1 MQLFEKKK
9 GLSLST
15 LISCVLGVAASTSF
29 AQEQETERY
38 DEEVISIGTRSSAR
52 SATDSPAAVDVIGA
66 AEFTSQGGSDLQD
79 LFRNVVP
86 SYNVNQQPISDG
98 ATIVRPAN
106 LRGLS
111 PDHTLVLLNGKRRHR
126 ASIITWLGNGISNG
140 SQGPDISVFPS
151 IALKN
156 VEVLRDGAAA
166 QYGSDA
172 IAGVINFNIRDDAE
186 GGAIEAKFGE
196 YTEGDGQRGTIAAN
210 IGLPLGADGFLNL
223 SAEYSYSDPTNRSTQ
238 RDDANA
244 AIALGLPVRDPAQVW
259 GLPEVE
265 DDIKTLANFG
275 IELGGDTQLYGHTNY
290 ASKTVTGG
298 FFFRHPFTRGGVN
311 GFTNNNATPDNPD
324 DDFLALLVGGL
335 TPDMSGNCRTDI
347 PVNNNSLDA
356 AGQAALADIQ
366 ADPNC
371 FHFTEV
377 FPGGFTPF
385 FGGDA
390 IDYSFLLGVKG
401 ETQGGLSWDVSSYLG
416 HHEVDFFIFDTL
428 NASLGPNTPTSFDPG
443 KYAQTDININADF
456 GYEYSDSVFF
466 AWGAEWREEEFEIT
480 AGQPESFA
488 IGPLAGQGFST
499 GSNGFAGFPDFS
511 AGAFSR
517 ENIALYGDTEIQIT
531 DQLLGTAAVRWEDFD
546 GFGTT
551 TNYKIGANFQFNDE
565 VGIRSTLSTGFKAPT
580 PGQINAFNV
589 STEFQGGR
597 LVNNGTVP
605 STNPIALLRG
615 GRELGPEESLSF
627 TAGIFFA
634 VGQIDVTLDY
644 FNIRVDDRL
653 NLSSEFELTAAEQ
666 ASLDTS
672 IPGAGSVNNF
682 RFFTNDFDTKT
693 TGVDLVVSTSSDWL
707 GGVTD
712 WNLVLNNTQT
722 EITNFNTATVSTT
735 RVREVEEGVPT
746 FRANFT
752 ATHSLENWRFLARV
766 SRYGGWFDS
775 QDSIKYGGEF
785 LVDTEVSV
793 TLAGHSDISIGVNN
807 LFDQEPNVNPG
818 AAAGVGNTFSQY
830 TPFDFNGSF
839 WYARY
844 RYNF

>member
-1 MQLFEKKK
+1 MFIMKLFKKNK
-9 GLSLST
+9 YLPLST
-15 LISCVLGVAASTSF
+15 VISYLIGFSANTAL
-29 AQEQETERY
+29 AQENERF

-66 AEFTSQGGSDLQD
+66 AEFSSQGGNDLQE

-126 ASIITWLGNGISNG
+126 ASIITWQGNGISNG

-172 IAGVINFNIRDDAE
+172 IAGVINFNIKDDAE
-186 GGAIEAKFGE
+186 GGAFEVKFGE
-196 YTEGDGQRGTIAAN
+196 YAEGDGQKATLAAN
-210 IGLPLGADGFLNL
+210 LGLPLGANGFLNL
-223 SAEYSYSDPTNRSTQ
+223 SAEYSYSDPTDRSTQ
-238 RDDANA
+238 RADATA
-244 AIALGLPVRDPAQVW
+244 AINNGFSVRDPAQVW
-259 GLPEVE
+259 GLPEIE

-275 IELGGDTQLYGHTNY
+275 IDLSSEITLYGHTNY

-298 FFFRHPFTRGGVN
+298 FFFRNPLTRSGVN
-311 GFTNNNATPDNPD
+311 GVTDENGIQT
-324 DDFLALLVGGL
+324 LLVGDVTADG
-335 TPDMSGNCRTDI
+335 SGNC
-347 PVNNNSLDA
+347 NNNIRVTNGMLDT
-356 AGQAALADIQ
+356 AGLAALANIQ

-371 FHFTEV
+371 FHFTEI

-401 ETQGGLSWDVSSYLG
+401 ETQDGFTWDISSYLG
-416 HHEVDFFIFDTL
+416 HHEVDFFIRDTV
-428 NASLGPNTPTSFDPG
+428 NASLGPNTPTEFDPG
-443 KYAQTDININADF
+443 KYGQTEININADF
-456 GYEYSDSVFF
+456 GYEFSDTIFF

-488 IGPLAGQGFST
+488 IGPLASQGFST

-511 AGAFSR
+511 SGEFTR
-517 ENIALYGDTEIQIT
+517 ENVALYADTEIQLTT
-531 DQLLGTAAVRWEDFD
+531 DWLGTVAVRWEDFD

-551 TNYKIGANFQFNDE
+551 TNYKIGTNYQFTGD
-565 VGIRSTLSTGFKAPT
+565 VGIRSTFSTGFKAPT

-589 STEFQGGR
+589 TTEFQNGA
-597 LVNNGTVP
+597 LVSNGTVP

-615 GRELGPEESLSF
+615 GRELEPEESQSF
-627 TAGIFFA
+627 TAGLFFSLGA
-634 VGQIDVTLDY
+634 FDITLDY
-644 FNIRVDDRL
+644 FNIQVDERL
-653 NLSSEFELTAAEQ
+653 NLSIEFELTPAEQ
-666 ASLDTS
+666 ISLDAS

-682 RFFTNDFDTKT
+682 RFFTNDFDTET
-693 TGVDLVVSTSSDWL
+693 SGVDLVISTSSDWL
-707 GGVTD
+707 AGTTE
-712 WNLVLNNTQT
+712 WNLVLNNTST
-722 EITNFNTATVSTT
+722 DITSLNTATIDTT

-746 FRANFT
+746 FRSNLT
-752 ATHSLENWRFLARV
+752 ATHLLENWRILTRI
-766 SRYGGWFDS
+766 SRYGSWYDS
-775 QDSIKYGGEF
+775 EDDIKYGGEF
-785 LVDTEVSV
+785 LVDAELAWTV
-793 TLAGHSDISIGVNN
+793 TSSSEIIVGANN
-807 LFDQEPNVNPG
+807 IFNKEPEENPN
-818 AAAGVGNTFSQY
+818 ATSSGNTFSQFS
-830 TPFDFNGSF
+830 PFDFNGTF

-844 RYNF
+844 RYSF